1 MILLKHRK
9 IILNVFLYLFLL
21 SGSLITAQKA
31 QRIAYIDMEYI
42 LENVPEYLE
51 AQNTLDSKVT
61 KWRST
66 LDKLSRFIE
75 KSKTDLAN
83 EREILTNDLI
93 LEKED
98 EITLKQEELRRLEN
112 LYFGPNGD
120 MFLLRKQLVKPIQDQ
135 VYNSLEDI
143 VLKRKYDFVFD
154 KSSDLVMLYSNKK
167 YDISDLVLNE
177 IVRERKIKVNKEKKA
192 KKRAPKKLTDR
203 QQKVIKDREA
213 AVKKKEE
220 ERLAKKK
227 KEITIK
233 IIIKINKMR
242 KLKSLLLVAFL
253 TLGMSG
259 VVNAQKVGHV
269 IYERVIANMPETRAL
284 QAELAKIT
292 KTYKDDID
300 GMKKK
305 LQDKVKKYT
314 AEQAQLTEDT
324 NKQRV
329 EEVQADNSRIQQAEQ
344 AAYQDIQ
351 EKQNNKLVPIVDKAR
366 KAINE
371 VAKEKQILYVL
382 DASAGRG
389 LLVSD
394 GEDLYD
400 AVKEK
405 LGLLEDVK
413 QPTAPAKN

>member
-1 MILLKHRK
+1 MVLLKHRK
-9 IILNVFLYLFLL
+9 ITLNVFLYLFLL
-21 SGSLITAQKA
+21 SGSLVTAQKA

-98 EITLKQEELRRLEN
+98 EITLKQEELRRLES

-167 YDISDLVLNE
+167 YDISDLVLNQ
-177 IVRERKIKVNKEKKA
+177 IIRERKIKLNKEKKA

-203 QQKVIKDREA
+203 QRKVIKDREA

-227 KEITIK
+227 KIEEARKKRIADIEEKRRVLKEKKDAIK
-233 IIIKINKMR
+233 K
-242 KLKSLLLVAFL
+242 
-253 TLGMSG
+253 
-259 VVNAQKVGHV
+259 QK
-269 IYERVIANMPETRAL
+269 
-284 QAELAKIT
+284 
-292 KTYKDDID
+292 
-300 GMKKK
+300 
-305 LQDKVKKYT
+305 
-314 AEQAQLTEDT
+314 
-324 NKQRV
+324 
-329 EEVQADNSRIQQAEQ
+329 
-344 AAYQDIQ
+344 
-351 EKQNNKLVPIVDKAR
+351 EKGNNDQNN
-366 KAINE
+366 N
-371 VAKEKQILYVL
+371 
-382 DASAGRG
+382 
-389 LLVSD
+389 
-394 GEDLYD
+394 
-400 AVKEK
+400 
-405 LGLLEDVK
+405 
-413 QPTAPAKN
+413 

>member
-1 MILLKHRK
+1 MVLLKHRK
-9 IILNVFLYLFLL
+9 ITLNVFLYLFLL
-21 SGSLITAQKA
+21 SGSLVTAQKA

-98 EITLKQEELRRLEN
+98 EITLKQEELRRLES

-167 YDISDLVLNE
+167 YDISDLVLNQ
-177 IVRERKIKVNKEKKA
+177 IVRERKIKLNKEKKA

-203 QQKVIKDREA
+203 QRKVIKDREA

-227 KEITIK
+227 KI
-233 IIIKINKMR
+233 
-242 KLKSLLLVAFL
+242 
-253 TLGMSG
+253 
-259 VVNAQKVGHV
+259 
-269 IYERVIANMPETRAL
+269 
-284 QAELAKIT
+284 
-292 KTYKDDID
+292 
-300 GMKKK
+300 
-305 LQDKVKKYT
+305 
-314 AEQAQLTEDT
+314 
-324 NKQRV
+324 
-329 EEVQADNSRIQQAEQ
+329 EE
-344 AAYQDIQ
+344 
-351 EKQNNKLVPIVDKAR
+351 AR
-366 KAINE
+366 KKRIADIE
-371 VAKEKQILYVL
+371 EKRRVLKEKK
-382 DASAGRG
+382 DAIRKRKGNK
-389 LLVSD
+389 D
-394 GEDLYD
+394 
-400 AVKEK
+400 
-405 LGLLEDVK
+405 
-413 QPTAPAKN
+413 